1 MSDNQNLNNAV
12 KLIMDS
18 SRTTA
23 FTGAGISVESGVPA
37 FRGGGG
43 LWEKYNPD
51 AIEISHFIKNPES
64 SWGIIKEIFYDFFGK
79 VKPNGAHYALAEL
92 EKMGLLQSIITQNI
106 DNLHHDAGSVEIYEF
121 HGSSRDL
128 VCTGCGDK
136 ESVKDLD
143 LSELPPFCKKC
154 DYVLKPDFVFFGEPI
169 PDDASSKSWA
179 EAVNSELFLII
190 GTSGEVMP
198 ASMIPFEAKKRGK
211 KIIEINVSPSKY
223 TGSITD
229 IFLEGKASV
238 VMEKLLKRIRKIMGD
253 PQFQKL

>member
-1 MSDNQNLNNAV
+1 MSDNKHLNDAV
-12 KLIMDS
+12 NLIMES

-37 FRGGGG
+37 FRGHEG
-43 LWEKYNPD
+43 LWDKYNPD

-64 SWGIIKEIFYDFFGK
+64 SWRIIKEIFYDFFGK

-92 EKMGLLQSIITQNI
+92 EKMGFLHSIITQNI
-106 DNLHHDAGSVEIYEF
+106 DNLHHDAGSIEIYEF
-121 HGSSRDL
+121 HGNSREL
-128 VCTGCGDK
+128 VCTGCGAK
-136 ESVKDLD
+136 ESSEDLD

-154 DYVLKPDFVFFGEPI
+154 NYVLKPDFVFFGEQVPG
-169 PDDASSKSWA
+169 DASSKSWA
-179 EAVNSELFLII
+179 EAINSELFLII

-211 KIIEINVSPSKY
+211 KIIEINVTPSKY

-229 IFLEGKASV
+229 VFLEGKASL
-238 VMEKLLKRIRKIMGD
+238 VMDKILKSIRKI
-253 PQFQKL
+253 KSIE